1 MRPFLYL
8 CRHQLKINKKMKK
21 LLPIIM
27 ILLVGLTACTDG
39 GGKQY
44 AGTYKGTFTFV
55 KQDNRTKDGTVII
68 TNNPLSDDGVLL
80 YACLP
85 LEYVSTGKYQTKS
98 ENAEYISKV
107 LQNIIGDN
115 SYVDTATETVK
126 DITVEAVFSG
136 NTVTL
141 SVYYTVAL
149 LSDLLNTRVEIVTF
163 TGTK

>member
-1 MRPFLYL
+1 
-8 CRHQLKINKKMKK
+8 MKR

-55 KQDNRTKDGTVII
+55 NQDNRTKDGTVIF
-68 TNNPLSDDGVLL
+68 TNNPLSNDGVLL

-85 LEYVSTGKYQTKS
+85 LESVSTGKYQTKS
-98 ENAEYISKV
+98 ENTEYISQV
-107 LQNIIGDN
+107 LQNIIGNN
-115 SYVDTATETVK
+115 SYIDTATETVK
-126 DITVEAVFSG
+126 DITVEAVFAG
-136 NTVTL
+136 NTVTM
-141 SVYYTVAL
+141 SVYYTIAL
-149 LSDLLNTRVEIVTF
+149 LNDLLNTRVELVTF